1 MLQRIQ
7 TLFLIL
13 IVILSTLLLF
23 VPFQHITTSDTFYN
37 VDLKIWAMNSNI
49 HSTIY
54 LPFSLNILIILLSL
68 FTIFKYKNRPLQMIL
83 CRVIAFFSGTLIAC
97 FFSFTYIQLTEA
109 KDIVINYSY
118 VAFLPGLNI
127 LLVYIAKKFIKD
139 DEELVKS
146 ADRIR

>member
-68 FTIFKYKNRPLQMIL
+68 FTIFKYKNKFSDIFTIIL
-83 CRVIAFFSGTLIAC
+83 
-97 FFSFTYIQLTEA
+97 
-109 KDIVINYSY
+109 
-118 VAFLPGLNI
+118 
-127 LLVYIAKKFIKD
+127 
-139 DEELVKS
+139 
-146 ADRIR
+146 

>member
-7 TLFLIL
+7 TLFLAL
-13 IVILSTLLLF
+13 IVILSALLFF
-23 VPFQHITTSDTFYN
+23 VPFQRITTSDALHF
-37 VDLKIWAMNSNI
+37 VDLKVWTLNGNI
-49 HSTIY
+49 QPTIY
-54 LPFSLNILIILLSL
+54 LPFSLNVVIILLTV
-68 FTIFKYKNRPLQMIL
+68 FTIFKYKNRPLQMNL

-97 FFSFTYIQLTEA
+97 FFSLTYIQLIEA

-127 LLVYIAKKFIKD
+127 LLVYISKKFIKD